1 MKKIFICLACL
12 SLLCNIS
19 CDEDSLDTTP
29 KTEFSSDA
37 VWSDPALVES
47 FINQIYFRLDDPLR
61 YGKMKACLVD
71 EAHYR
76 GNGGSFDF
84 NNSLITPDKLP
95 GWTSVSN
102 YDEWNNLYK
111 TVRSCNLFFENIDQ
125 VTFDSETLKNRMVG
139 EASFLRASIYF
150 NLVRIYGGVP
160 IITKVY
166 GLNDDFEI
174 ARNSFAECVDFI
186 VKDLDAAAALLP
198 LEYTG
203 DDIGRATKG
212 AALSLKSRVLLYA
225 ASDLYHTDVF
235 PGYTH
240 KELIGYVGGDQKACW
255 QKAKDAAK
263 AVIDLGIYKLYKADP
278 SPADNIADNITGIY
292 MNKQTEEDIFVK
304 YYTPVERQNFG
315 LYTGPNGYHNWGS
328 NAPIADLVDDYEMA
342 DGSTF
347 DWNNPVEAAHP
358 YENRE
363 PRFYAN
369 ILYEG
374 ASWRIR
380 PADVQKID
388 PENRIQVGTWEVWDA
403 ATNSIIEK
411 YGVDTRKSTI
421 EDWNGSY
428 TGYYNRKYLDPN
440 VDAQYFKQEV
450 TWRYI
455 RYAEILLNYA
465 EACNELGEDAEACQ
479 AINQIRHRAGLPDI
493 KATGDNLKQI
503 YRHERRIE
511 LSFEEHRI
519 FDVRRWMIG
528 PEAYK
533 PIKRAIVR
541 YELLPDKTT
550 ATEPTITH
558 EVWETHTWKD
568 CAYFFPI
575 WRDEMNK
582 NPQLIQNPGYE

>member
-1 MKKIFICLACL
+1 MKKIFISLACL
-12 SLLCNIS
+12 SLLFNIS
-19 CDEDSLDTTP
+19 CDKFSLDTVS
-29 KTEFSSDA
+29 KTEFSEEA

-47 FINQIYFRLDDPLR
+47 FINLLYSRLDDPLR
-61 YGKMKACLVD
+61 HGKMKACLVD

-76 GNGGSFDF
+76 GNGASFDF
-84 NNSLITPDKLP
+84 NNSLISPDNLA
-95 GWTSVSN
+95 GWMSVSN
-102 YDEWNNLYK
+102 YDEWYNLYK
-111 TVRSCNLFFENIDQ
+111 TVRSCNLFFKNIDQ
-125 VTFDSETLKNRMVG
+125 VQFDSETLKNRMIG
-139 EASFLRASIYF
+139 EVTFLRAAIYF

-160 IITKVY
+160 LITKVY
-166 GLNDDFEI
+166 GLNDEFEVK
-174 ARNSFAECVDFI
+174 RNTYEECIDFI
-186 VKDLDAAAALLP
+186 ANELDKATPLLP
-198 LEYTG
+198 LEYSG

-235 PGYTH
+235 PTYEH
-240 KELIGYVGGDQKACW
+240 KELISYVGGSQEECW

-263 AVIDLGIYKLYKADP
+263 AVIDLGIYHLYKADP
-278 SPADNIADNITGIY
+278 SSADDVSANIEGIY
-292 MNKQTEEDIFVK
+292 LNNKTEEDIFVK
-304 YYTPVERQNFG
+304 YYTSDPHQNFG
-315 LYTGPNGYHNWGS
+315 IYTGPNGYHNWGS
-328 NAPIADLVDDYEMA
+328 NAPLADLVDDYEMK
-342 DGSTF
+342 DGTTF

-380 PADVQKID
+380 PKDVQGID
-388 PENRIQVGTWEVWDA
+388 PDNRIQVGTWEVWDN
-403 ATNSIIEK
+403 ATNSMVEK

-428 TGYYNRKYLDPN
+428 TGYYDRKYLDPN
-440 VDAQYFKQEV
+440 VDAQYFKQEL
-450 TWRYI
+450 TWRYF

-465 EACNELGEDAEACQ
+465 EACNELGEDAEACIY
-479 AINQIRHRAGLPDI
+479 INKVRHRAGLPDI
-493 KATGDNLKQI
+493 NATGDNLKKI

-511 LSFEEHRI
+511 LSFEDHRI

-533 PIKRAIVR
+533 PVKRAIVR
-541 YELLPDKTT
+541 YKLLPDKTT
-550 ATEPTITH
+550 AKEPTITS
-558 EVWETHTWKD
+558 EVWETRSWKD

-575 WRDEMNK
+575 WRVEMNK
-582 NPQLIQNPGYE
+582 NSQLVQNPGYE